1 MTLSDLPKARAV
13 DAGLKSHGSLAMQA
27 LVGAFSDALNEEGA
41 LHSEAPP
48 PLPAPTGAPPLGS
61 VMQLAKETG
70 KSRDACKAALVANA
84 NDYETARLK
93 LLKDS
98 TAGTASEVQI
108 DAGKGG

>member
-1 MTLSDLPKARAV
+1 
-13 DAGLKSHGSLAMQA
+13 
-27 LVGAFSDALNEEGA
+27 
-41 LHSEAPP
+41 
-48 PLPAPTGAPPLGS
+48 
-61 VMQLAKETG
+61 MQLAKETG

-108 DAGKGG
+108 DAGARGLTQGGVVYYFSCL